1 MDFLVIFSL
10 ILLNGVFAMAETAV
24 VASRN
29 SKLKLMAKDGSENAQ
44 AALELSSSPN
54 RFLST
59 IQIGITLIAIFAGA
73 FGEATIA
80 SSFEKIFSSIPFI
93 SSYAN
98 ALALVVVV
106 AGISFLSLVF
116 GELFPK
122 RVALSSPEKI
132 ATIVAKPMNLLS
144 ILARPGVNLLS
155 NSTDFLLNVFGIK
168 HGNELPVSEEEIR
181 MLIKDGA
188 RAGVF
193 NHVEKNIFERI
204 FRLGDKKV
212 SMIMT
217 PKHEVVWIDIKNT
230 DKEIRT
236 LVTKNPFSYYPVCD
250 DSLDK
255 VVGLLLTEEALTH
268 FLTDKEIDL
277 KKLLHK
283 PIFIPESMEA
293 IKVLELFKVT
303 GIHMAIV
310 IDEYGGM
317 MGILSLTDVLEEIVG
332 DIPSLDEVKDK
343 DILERK
349 DGTFLVDGLVSVSEF
364 KEFFNVKK
372 IPEDKTGSFQ
382 TVGGFVMDM
391 MDKIPVPGD
400 NFEWERFYFEVM
412 DMDKNRV
419 DKVLI
424 KKI

>member
-1 MDFLVIFSL
+1 
-10 ILLNGVFAMAETAV
+10 MAETAV